1 MEVEGTPG
9 VISPPSLCLGLPE
22 CVAFLSSVGERK
34 GIAVIAQRARPGS
47 DPVHHDKERERMAL
61 SLPGFVFSR
70 NRQRVLWLDPS
81 LTEAR

>member
-1 MEVEGTPG
+1 M
-9 VISPPSLCLGLPE
+9 
-22 CVAFLSSVGERK
+22 
-34 GIAVIAQRARPGS
+34 IAQRRARPGS
-47 DPVHHDKERERMAL
+47 DLVHHDKERERMAL